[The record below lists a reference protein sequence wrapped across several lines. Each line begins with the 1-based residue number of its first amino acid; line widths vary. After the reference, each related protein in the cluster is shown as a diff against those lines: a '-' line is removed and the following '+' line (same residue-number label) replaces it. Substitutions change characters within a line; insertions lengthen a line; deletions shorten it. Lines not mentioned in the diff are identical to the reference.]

1 MGRGSS
7 PSCSHPIMIMLKIM
21 VIMMVMIMVQ
31 MMMTIKILCHSWRH
45 RGSWQWSRTSG
56 AETVSCAKQKSE
68 RGRLALSKFCHC
80 HVKIFGG
87 FVQSSS
93 KTDNEPSKVII
104 YPKKVSTLPQLWF
117 SWLVSGVWVKMTK
130 VKPVEDIQLLDQELD
145 AGGDEQVGEVVAVD
159 LQQEHHCHWLLIG

>member
-87 FVQSSS
+87 FLQSSS

-104 YPKKVSTLPQLWF
+104 YPKKSKHASTIMILMI
-117 SWLVSGVWVKMTK
+117 GVWCLSKNDESETC
-130 VKPVEDIQLLDQELD
+130 
-145 AGGDEQVGEVVAVD
+145 GGHTAA
-159 LQQEHHCHWLLIG
+159 